1 MSVSSVGS
9 ASTQQLL
16 QPLMTSA
23 ESLIEGTTPDG
34 DSDRD
39 DVSNVSATANVNNS
53 ANLTESIGQ
62 NINVYA

>member
-23 ESLIEGTTPDG
+23 ESLTEGTTPDG

-53 ANLTESIGQ
+53 ANVTESIGQ